1 MNRTESTATLSFQQ
15 GTEKPKCGVCTCNAS
30 LFALNCTDQIA
41 AGAALGSQVTELC
54 SELLKQPHRWHTW
67 FTR

>member
-1 MNRTESTATLSFQQ
+1 MNRTESTATPSFQQ

-54 SELLKQPHRWHTW
+54 
-67 FTR
+67 